1 MRHLTPSLYF
11 EYMDSW
17 GIRTLQSI
25 LKKAT
30 DWGKEIYLIDLGIFL
45 LLSSELDVLA
55 PSVSFLASPKSYP
68 FITVHFYIDL
78 LPFSSSLA

>member
-25 LKKAT
+25 LKKVT
-30 DWGKEIYLIDLGIFL
+30 DWGKEIYFY
-45 LLSSELDVLA
+45 
-55 PSVSFLASPKSYP
+55 SVQN
-68 FITVHFYIDL
+68 
-78 LPFSSSLA
+78 